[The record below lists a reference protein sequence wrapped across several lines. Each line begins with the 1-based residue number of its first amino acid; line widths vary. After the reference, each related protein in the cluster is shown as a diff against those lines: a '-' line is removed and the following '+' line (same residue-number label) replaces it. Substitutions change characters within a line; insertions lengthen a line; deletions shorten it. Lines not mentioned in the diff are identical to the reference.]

1 MYSNNSYTPLVYKKK
16 IVKAFLNQRA
26 VGGGTN
32 TAKLHR
38 KTHKQHT
45 VVTEWHKKTANPI
58 EITKKISKYYKPL
71 GFVKRQYRSLK

>member
-1 MYSNNSYTPLVYKKK
+1 MHLKHFKLFNLKIQRVTYGKEYHKWVKLLMYSNNSYTPLVYKKK

-45 VVTEWHKKTANPI
+45 VVTE
-58 EITKKISKYYKPL
+58 
-71 GFVKRQYRSLK
+71 